1 MATWQ
6 RRSRRR
12 LDCRVVVVLV
22 NQRQVFLGDGAKET
36 NDAAVFGACD
46 EVGNFWPCPTVPD
59 GAAEQ
64 VPPEGAVP
72 CDPFVAFD
80 GADGSLSGALGR
92 EAAGEP
98 VEEGVFHAE
107 HREPQR
113 DGRGRGR
120 FAVLD
125 ARRLP
130 QRASEAFHEERGG
143 EGAQIAPSVR
153 AQESDVQQGA

>member
-64 VPPEGAVP
+64 VPPKRALTSSPLLTLDGTHGLEG
-72 CDPFVAFD
+72 
-80 GADGSLSGALGR
+80 GM
-92 EAAGEP
+92 AGLDRQRASEP
-98 VEEGVFHAE
+98 VEERVFDAQD
-107 HREPQR
+107 REPQG
-113 DGRGRGR
+113 DGCRGW
-120 FAVLD
+120 
-125 ARRLP
+125 RRQVGSAL
-130 QRASEAFHEERGG
+130 AAWH
-143 EGAQIAPSVR
+143 
-153 AQESDVQQGA
+153 